1 MKKKLTGLVC
11 LLLFSVII
19 LANGKEV
26 NAASTEKVTDLQQ
39 TDINI
44 SDNGKSTAN
53 VCFTEVS
60 GASGYNVYYSEDK
73 YTYKKIGTALQY
85 FDGNSVLASI
95 NNLSA
100 GSKYYVKVAPVF
112 KTSDGTS
119 EEGSFSS
126 VLEVVTAPAKVDNL
140 KQNKATK
147 SSVTISW
154 SAPTGTSG
162 YYVKN
167 KKGKILKTVSKTTAK
182 ISANAGSYNDLYVY
196 AYKKS
201 SSGYIAESPNYK
213 KVTAYATPNK
223 PKNVAKISWDYLT
236 WMPTKS
242 NKVTVKW
249 TQGDDY
255 YTASGFQVEIYNVK
269 GKTKLKTY
277 NITQKGKTKLSFNLK
292 KVKNKG
298 FQIRVRAYVKVD
310 GKKCYGSWTSKKA
323 IIPQAKI
330 KLKKVGNSSIKVS
343 WSKVSNATSYTV
355 YVCKNASASTEKW
368 KKVAKV
374 GKNKTSYTIKN
385 LNGWDNKGVYVIPTV
400 KVGGKK
406 YKASH
411 TWALYTYYY

>member
-1 MKKKLTGLVC
+1 MKKKVTSIVF
-11 LLLFSVII
+11 LLLLSVLI

-26 NAASTEKVTDLQQ
+26 DAASTEKITDLQQ

-44 SDNGKSTAN
+44 IDNGKSTIN
-53 VCFTEVS
+53 VTFTEVTD
-60 GASGYNVYYSEDK
+60 ATGYHTYYSKDK
-73 YTYKKIGTALQY
+73 STYKLVDSSLKYYDGDKVLIGIY
-85 FDGNSVLASI
+85 
-95 NNLSA
+95 NLSA
-100 GSKYYVKVAPVF
+100 GSTYYVKVAPVF

-119 EEGSFSS
+119 EEGTFSS

-140 KQNKATK
+140 KQTKATK
-147 SSVTISW
+147 SSVTLTW
-154 SAPTGTSG
+154 TAADGASG

-167 KKGKILKTVSKTTAK
+167 ENWKTLETVSKTTAK
-182 ISANAGSYNDLYVY
+182 ISADTGSSKDYYIY

-213 KVTAYATPNK
+213 KVTAYASPKK
-223 PKNVAKISWDYLT
+223 PINVAKISREYLT

-249 TQGDDY
+249 EQGDDDY
-255 YTASGFQVEIYNVK
+255 SVSGYQVEIYNVK

-277 NITQKGKTKLSFNLK
+277 NITKDKSKVSFNLK

-298 FQIRVRAYVKVD
+298 FQIRVRDYIKVN
-310 GKKCYGSWTSKKA
+310 GNKYYSSWTSKKA

-355 YVCKNASASTEKW
+355 YVCKNASASKEKW

-374 GKNKTSYTIKN
+374 GKNKTSYTIRN
-385 LNGWDNKGVYVIPTV
+385 LNGWANKGVYVIPTV